1 MPRKCSVSAT
11 GERSR
16 PHASMPPGAD
26 PETQAQT
33 HDPSPGPRV
42 PAAPNGSHPLSFL
55 RLSGTAK
62 KVVDWTVVI
71 VAAGV
76 LVTAVGAIGA
86 GFQGAAGGRA
96 EQLFR
101 FAENP
106 FVGLMIGVLATV
118 LTQSSTT
125 TTSIT
130 VGLVAGGLP
139 IQIAIPILFGANI
152 GTTMTAQ
159 LVALAMAKDKEMF
172 RRGYAAASVHDMYNL
187 LSVLIFFPLELAFS
201 PLRRLSGWLAGNF
214 AGEEAGAVG
223 TAFQGMGAG
232 LGVFIGPSVAML
244 ERAVAP
250 LGQPA
255 AGVTLVLV
263 GVLLILT
270 VITLISRM
278 LKELL
283 VGRARRIFDNAIG
296 RGAVTGVLSGALI
309 TMLVQSSTTT
319 TSLAVP
325 FAATGKFGLRQ
336 IFHFVVGAN
345 IGTTLTAL
353 IAAFGFSG
361 VEGQTALQAALVH
374 LLYNLMAATLILL
387 TPGLRALPPKGAT
400 LLSRLGTENT
410 WYIVGWI
417 LLVFLVVPGTL
428 ILLTVLI

>member
-1 MPRKCSVSAT
+1 M
-11 GERSR
+11 
-16 PHASMPPGAD
+16 
-26 PETQAQT
+26 
-33 HDPSPGPRV
+33 
-42 PAAPNGSHPLSFL
+42 
-55 RLSGTAK
+55 
-62 KVVDWTVVI
+62 
-71 VAAGV
+71 
-76 LVTAVGAIGA
+76 
-86 GFQGAAGGRA
+86 
-96 EQLFR
+96 
-101 FAENP
+101 
-106 FVGLMIGVLATV
+106 
-118 LTQSSTT
+118 
-125 TTSIT
+125 
-130 VGLVAGGLP
+130 
-139 IQIAIPILFGANI
+139 
-152 GTTMTAQ
+152 
-159 LVALAMAKDKEMF
+159 
-172 RRGYAAASVHDMYNL
+172 
-187 LSVLIFFPLELAFS
+187 
-201 PLRRLSGWLAGNF
+201 
-214 AGEEAGAVG
+214 
-223 TAFQGMGAG
+223 
-232 LGVFIGPSVAML
+232 
-244 ERAVAP
+244 
-250 LGQPA
+250 
-255 AGVTLVLV
+255 TLVLV